1 MDNIYEVLQKYK
13 DINSKNKKLDG
24 KPSHNEPIIKPIR
37 EPVSDIYEVLKTYR
51 YMCKPVNKTL
61 DIKPIV
67 ESIVEPVIRPTIKPI
82 VESTVEPVIGPTIK
96 PLCEPINKQ
105 LGGTKQV
112 YINEKLNE
120 IRIYNNRIEEIQDIL
135 HNDEPNDDFKNKMI
149 IEYALDLQGF
159 KELVRLK
166 RLKRKE
172 VLFIKYINVNGK
184 LGYGGYFVSFDN
196 ETITLMNNY
205 DKLFKISI
213 DDNFIFYK
221 RIV

>member
-13 DINSKNKKLDG
+13 DINSNNKKLDG
-24 KPSHNEPIIKPIR
+24 KPSHNEPIIKSIIKPIR

-51 YMCKPVNKTL
+51 YICKPVNKTL
-61 DIKPIV
+61 YIKSIV
-67 ESIVEPVIRPTIKPI
+67 ESIVEPVI
-82 VESTVEPVIGPTIK
+82 GPTIN
-96 PLCEPINKQ
+96 PPINKQ

-112 YINEKLNE
+112 VFNEKLNE
-120 IRIYNNRIEEIQDIL
+120 IRVYNNRIEEIQEVL
-135 HNDEPNDDFKNKMI
+135 HNDGPDDSFKNRMI

-159 KELVRLK
+159 KELVRFK

-172 VLFIKYINVNGK
+172 VIFIKYININGK

-196 ETITLMNNY
+196 DSIRLMDNY
-205 DKLFKISI
+205 DKPFNISI

>member
-1 MDNIYEVLQKYK
+1 MI
-13 DINSKNKKLDG
+13 
-24 KPSHNEPIIKPIR
+24 
-37 EPVSDIYEVLKTYR
+37 
-51 YMCKPVNKTL
+51 VN
-61 DIKPIV
+61 
-67 ESIVEPVIRPTIKPI
+67 
-82 VESTVEPVIGPTIK
+82 
-96 PLCEPINKQ
+96 
-105 LGGTKQV
+105 
-112 YINEKLNE
+112 
-120 IRIYNNRIEEIQDIL
+120 
-135 HNDEPNDDFKNKMI
+135 
-149 IEYALDLQGF
+149 YALDLQGF